1 MELSEAIS
9 RLDARKF
16 NGISRQEK
24 IRWLSDLDGM
34 TYGAVIATHRDG
46 GAFTPYT
53 PETPGNTEL
62 LIPAPHEMV
71 YLWYMEAMVDYACG
85 EFVRYN
91 NAMEQFT
98 AAYRRFADS
107 YHRQHSPVS
116 DSRGF
121 H

>member
-24 IRWLSDLDGM
+24 IRWLSDLDGL
-34 TYGAVIATHRDG
+34 TYGAVFATHRDPG
-46 GAFTPYT
+46 TFTPYT
-53 PETPGNTEL
+53 PETPGDTKL
-62 LIPAPHEMV
+62 LIPEPHDGV
-71 YLWYMEAMVDYACG
+71 YLWYLEAMVDYACG

-91 NAMEQFT
+91 NAMEQFG

-107 YHRQHSPVS
+107 YHRSHSPVANCQS
-116 DSRGF
+116 F